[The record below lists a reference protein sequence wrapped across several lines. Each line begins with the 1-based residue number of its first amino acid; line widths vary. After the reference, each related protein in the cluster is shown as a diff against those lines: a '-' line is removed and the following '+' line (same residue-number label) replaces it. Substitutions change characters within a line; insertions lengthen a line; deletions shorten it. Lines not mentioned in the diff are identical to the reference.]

1 MKVVVHYTSG
11 HERSYE
17 NIISMSTEVSN
28 NDGVPCYEITL
39 FNRVSEHIACHEV
52 KSFEVYHRD
61 LEWEHYKGGMRCPK
75 CERVV
80 KMKFDRSTP
89 LIFCPYCGNRNALRG
104 C

>member
-1 MKVVVHYTSG
+1 MKVVVQYKSG
-11 HERSYE
+11 FERSFE

-52 KSFEVYHRD
+52 KTFEVYHRD

-80 KMKFDRSTP
+80 KMKFDRRYP
-89 LIFCPYCGNRNALRG
+89 MIFCPYCGNRNASRG